1 MSLSRLTEFFYGVNV
16 SFISYV
22 RTKQRSS
29 LQLVLSVE
37 TNLNLNPQIDF
48 ITSKS
53 ISEVIQIELVEMV
66 QMELPAKFEMVHL
79 VIRAM
84 VVHSQT
90 R

>member
-1 MSLSRLTEFFYGVNV
+1 MQRQNNV
-16 SFISYV
+16 
-22 RTKQRSS
+22 
-29 LQLVLSVE
+29 VLSVE